1 MTFHGLRHSFVA
13 VCVSRSVTWEK
24 TSSLTGHKTYA
35 TYLRYKHLFE
45 KEQKLLLER
54 WNKD

>member
-13 VCVSRSVTWEK
+13 VCVSRGVTWEK